1 MTSRVLVTRA
11 AGTWPALTARFRGT
25 PVVLEMAPTT
35 IQVEPLDPRPGDD
48 AIGRLHG
55 YDWLIATSGQG
66 VKALVLR
73 LAARGIPDVPS
84 RIRVA
89 AVGPAT
95 ARALEGIG
103 LRVELLAD
111 DARSEGL
118 VALLG
123 PRLADGARVLLVRP
137 EGVQSLLAAMLRVRG
152 ARVDEAPLYR
162 TIVSGG
168 AKDLAEAAIADAFAA
183 VVLTAPSSLDLW
195 LEAAGTRRGALVA
208 ALARSRRVAIGP
220 TTAARLAAIG
230 LAADAVADEP
240 SEDAVGDA
248 IARVLRL

>member
-1 MTSRVLVTRA
+1 MTARVLVTRA

-25 PVVLEMAPTT
+25 PVVLEMTPTA
-35 IQVEPLDPRPGDD
+35 IQVEPVDRRPGDE
-48 AIGRLHG
+48 AIGRLHA
-55 YDWLIATSGQG
+55 YDWLVVTSGQG

-73 LAARGIPDVPS
+73 LAARGIPNVPPGM
-84 RIRVA
+84 RVA

-95 ARALEGIG
+95 ARALQGIG
-103 LRVELLAD
+103 LRVELCAD
-111 DARSEGL
+111 DARAEGL
-118 VALLG
+118 VALVS
-123 PRLADGARVLLVRP
+123 PRLVDGARVLLVRP
-137 EGVQSLLAAMLRVRG
+137 EGVQSLLAAMLRARG

-162 TIVSGG
+162 TIVSEA
-168 AKDLAEAAIADAFAA
+168 AKDLVDAAIADAFAA

-195 LEAAGTRRGALVA
+195 LEAAGARRGVLVG

-220 TTAARLAAIG
+220 TTAAHLAAIG
-230 LAADAVADEP
+230 LPADAVADEP